1 MERIKELA
9 RQLAE
14 RFGTADP
21 FALCAALDITVLPV
35 GLPPGVRGFYGCVH
49 GARILYLNGALE
61 ENERRTVCAHELGHH
76 FLHRGLNRLFM
87 DRNTCMVANKYENE
101 AHRFAVD
108 LLYDDADLRECAEW
122 SDEQVARWMGV
133 PLPLAR
139 YRRST
144 VPPLPGDKN
153 PF

>member
-1 MERIKELA
+1 MDTKALA
-9 RQLAE
+9 NRVAAQH
-14 RFGTADP
+14 GTRDP
-21 FALCAALDITVLPV
+21 FRIAEELGFIVIRAPLVEMR
-35 GLPPGVRGFYGCVH
+35 GLRQYVK
-49 GARILYLNGALE
+49 
-61 ENERRTVCAHELGHH
+61 RRTIVYVNACLDEPQQRLVCAHELGHH

-144 VPPLPGDKN
+144 VPPLPGYKN

>member
-1 MERIKELA
+1 MRRRASCIDVYK
-9 RQLAE
+9 RQVYVNAS
-14 RFGTADP
+14 
-21 FALCAALDITVLPV
+21 LDEPQQRL
-35 GLPPGVRGFYGCVH
+35 
-49 GARILYLNGALE
+49 
-61 ENERRTVCAHELGHH
+61 VCAHELGHH

-101 AHRFAVD
+101 AHRVAVD

>member
-1 MERIKELA
+1 MDTKALA
-9 RQLAE
+9 NRVAAQH
-14 RFGTADP
+14 GTRDP
-21 FALCAALDITVLPV
+21 FRIAEELGFIVIRAPLVEMRGLDEPQQRL
-35 GLPPGVRGFYGCVH
+35 
-49 GARILYLNGALE
+49 
-61 ENERRTVCAHELGHH
+61 VCAHELGHH

>member
-1 MERIKELA
+1 M
-9 RQLAE
+9 
-14 RFGTADP
+14 
-21 FALCAALDITVLPV
+21 
-35 GLPPGVRGFYGCVH
+35 
-49 GARILYLNGALE
+49 
-61 ENERRTVCAHELGHH
+61 
-76 FLHRGLNRLFM
+76 
-87 DRNTCMVANKYENE
+87 
-101 AHRFAVD
+101 D

>member
-1 MERIKELA
+1 MK
-9 RQLAE
+9 
-14 RFGTADP
+14 
-21 FALCAALDITVLPV
+21 
-35 GLPPGVRGFYGCVH
+35 
-49 GARILYLNGALE
+49 
-61 ENERRTVCAHELGHH
+61 RRTIVYVNACLDEPQQRLVCAHELGHH

-108 LLYDDADLRECAEW
+108 LCMTTPTCGSAPSGRT
-122 SDEQVARWMGV
+122 SRWRGGMGV